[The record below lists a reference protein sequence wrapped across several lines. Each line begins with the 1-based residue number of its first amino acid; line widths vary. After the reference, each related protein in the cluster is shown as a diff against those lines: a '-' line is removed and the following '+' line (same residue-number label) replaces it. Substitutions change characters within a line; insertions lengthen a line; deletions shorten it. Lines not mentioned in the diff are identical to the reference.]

1 MNKII
6 FNMSLL
12 LLSAVLLSGC
22 QKTLSYDYLMQH
34 PAVLQKEYASC
45 RGEAT
50 AQCDQV
56 VRAAE
61 DFRALLQQRS
71 DNPELFG
78 WQIMQAQQKGD
89 KQKVRVLYA
98 VVKATSLE

>member
-1 MNKII
+1 MNKIYKI
-6 FNMSLL
+6 RVLL
-12 LLSAVLLSGC
+12 LVVVLLSGC
-22 QKTLSYDYLMQH
+22 QQTRSYDYLMQH

-45 RGEAT
+45 RGQST
-50 AQCDQV
+50 AHCDEV

-61 DFRALLQQRS
+61 DFRTLIQQRS

-78 WQIMQAQQKGD
+78 QQIMQAQQKGD

-98 VVKATSLE
+98 VVKATSAE

>member
-6 FNMSLL
+6 FKMSLI
-12 LLSAVLLSGC
+12 LLSVVLLSSC
-22 QKTLSYDYLMQH
+22 RQTLSYDYLMQH
-34 PAVLQKEYASC
+34 PAVLQKEYTRC

-61 DFRALLQQRS
+61 DFRALIQQRS

-78 WQIMQAQQKGD
+78 LQIMQAQQRGD
-89 KQKVRVLYA
+89 KQKVRMLYA
-98 VVKATSLE
+98 VVKATSAE

>member
-1 MNKII
+1 MG
-6 FNMSLL
+6 
-12 LLSAVLLSGC
+12 VLWLTVAFLSGC
-22 QKTLSYDYLMQH
+22 QQTLSYDYLMQH
-34 PAVLQKEYASC
+34 PAALQKEYTNC

-50 AQCDQV
+50 AHCEQV

-61 DFRALLQQRS
+61 DFRSLVQQRS

-78 WQIMQAQQKGD
+78 LQIMQAQQRGD

-98 VVKATSLE
+98 VVQATSAE

>member
-1 MNKII
+1 MNKILFKI
-6 FNMSLL
+6 KWLSLTI
-12 LLSAVLLSGC
+12 VLLSGC
-22 QKTLSYDYLMQH
+22 QQTQNYDYLMQH

-50 AQCDQV
+50 AQCDEV

-61 DFRALLQQRS
+61 DFRVLIHQRS

-78 WQIMQAQQKGD
+78 QQIMQAQQKGD

-98 VVKATSLE
+98 VVQATSSE